1 MHLLHKDL
9 TDEIIKTFY
18 DVYNELDYGF
28 LEKVYQNALYL
39 ELKNRGF
46 DVVPQKKLTVYFKG
60 LAVGDYY
67 ADLIIND
74 LIILELKACDYLVEE
89 FEYQLLNYLR
99 ATDCEVGLLL
109 NFGKKPEFKRKVFQN
124 NRKTRKVTI

>member
-1 MHLLHKDL
+1 M
-9 TDEIIKTFY
+9 
-18 DVYNELDYGF
+18 
-28 LEKVYQNALYL
+28 
-39 ELKNRGF
+39 KNRGF

-74 LIILELKACDYLVEE
+74 LIILELKACDYLVKE

-109 NFGKKPEFKRKVFQN
+109 NFGKNPNSKEKYFR
-124 NRKTRKVTI
+124 TIVKQEK

>member
-1 MHLLHKDL
+1 M
-9 TDEIIKTFY
+9 
-18 DVYNELDYGF
+18 
-28 LEKVYQNALYL
+28 
-39 ELKNRGF
+39 KNRGF

-89 FEYQLLNYLR
+89 FEYQLLNYLK

-124 NRKTRKVTI
+124 IRKTRKVTI

>member
-1 MHLLHKDL
+1 MQLLHEEL
-9 TDEIIKTFY
+9 TNEIIKTFY
-18 DVYNELDYGF
+18 EVYNELGYGF

-39 ELKNRGF
+39 ELKKRGF

-60 LAVGDYY
+60 QAVGDYY
-67 ADLIIND
+67 ADLIVNNS
-74 LIILELKACDYLVEE
+74 IILELKACDYIVEE
-89 FEYQLLNYLR
+89 FEFQLLNYLR

-124 NRKTRKVTI
+124 NRKTRKATI